1 MLDIKER
8 VFVQEGVLTGSRI
21 KHVPFN
27 NEKDTIVHC
36 HSIKISRKARL
47 FTYWNSSSRP
57 SSRPFWYSLTKPY
70 QWDANLPFNK
80 FN

>member
-36 HSIKISRKARL
+36 HLIKISRKARL
-47 FTYWNSSSRP
+47 ATN
-57 SSRPFWYSLTKPY
+57 
-70 QWDANLPFNK
+70 
-80 FN
+80 